1 MKYFQK
7 WLNLSQLSS
16 ADPELTQDPQIIFKD
31 CEAQDDILHANS
43 HQSPYGGWFQASTK
57 LLVDLHFI

>member
-16 ADPELTQDPQIIFKD
+16 ADPELTQDSQIVSKY
-31 CEAQDDILHANS
+31 CEAEDDILHANS
-43 HQSPYGGWFQASTK
+43 HQSLYGGWFQASSK

>member
-43 HQSPYGGWFQASTK
+43 HQCPYGGWFQASTK